1 MPIDEVKFFC
11 ACAKNC
17 IGESAAI
24 QKAGLSQTVL
34 RQIKRGKACTAMT
47 VGLLASTLN
56 VSVKYLLGL
65 DEE

>member
-34 RQIKRGKACTAMT
+34 RQIKRGESMHSHDCWII
-47 VGLLASTLN
+47 S
-56 VSVKYLLGL
+56 KYF
-65 DEE
+65 EC